1 MKINKKNLIVIT
13 GPTASGKTSLSI
25 KLAKKNK
32 CSIISCDS
40 RQFYREMNIGTAKPS
55 QSELK
60 SVPHFFI
67 DNLSIFDTYSAGKYA
82 TEVNEFFLK
91 YFKQNDNLVMVGGSG
106 LFIDAALK
114 GLDSFPRVSNKIRS
128 KLNQDLEL
136 KGLGHL
142 TKLLKRV
149 DPSYYSKTDL
159 KNPRRV
165 IRALEVYKASNKP
178 YSSFTNKKNKYR
190 DDINI
195 NFFGISPERDELI
208 DRINSRVDLM
218 MENGLLEEAK
228 KLFKYRNLLPLKT
241 VGYTELFSYLEDKMT
256 LFESINLIKTN
267 TRKYSKRQMTW
278 FRKNKEIKWF
288 KSHKIIDQ
296 IKC

>member
-40 RQFYREMNIGTAKPS
+40 RQFYREMNIGTAKPT

-67 DNLSIFDTYSAGKYA
+67 DNLSIFDNYSAGKYA
-82 TEVNEFFLK
+82 SEVNEFFLK
-91 YFKQNDNLVMVGGSG
+91 YFKKNDDLVMVGGSG

-114 GLDSFPRVSNKIRS
+114 GLDSFPRVSDKIRS

-136 KGLGHL
+136 NGLGYL
-142 TKLLKRV
+142 TKLLKKV
-149 DPSYYSKTDL
+149 DPNYYSKTDL

-165 IRALEVYKASNKP
+165 IRALEVYYASNKP
-178 YSSFTNKKNKYR
+178 YSSFTNQKNRYR
-190 DDINI
+190 DDIDI
-195 NFFGISPERDELI
+195 NFIGISPERDILI

-218 MENGLLEEAK
+218 MENGLLDEVK
-228 KLFKYRNLLPLKT
+228 KLYEFKNLNALNT
-241 VGYTELFSYLEDKMT
+241 VGYSEIFRYLDGDIT
-256 LFESINLIKTN
+256 LDEAIDLIKIN
-267 TRKYSKRQMTW
+267 TKKYSKRQVTW
-278 FRKNKEIKWF
+278 FKRNKEIIWYDNVEEYF
-288 KSHKIIDQ
+288 NDI
-296 IKC
+296 

>member
-40 RQFYREMNIGTAKPS
+40 RQFYREMNIGTAKPT

-82 TEVNEFFLK
+82 SEVNDFFLK
-91 YFKQNDNLVMVGGSG
+91 YFKKNDDLVMVGGSG

-114 GLDSFPRVSNKIRS
+114 GLDSFPRISDKIRS

-136 KGLGHL
+136 NGLGYL
-142 TKLLKRV
+142 TKMLKKV
-149 DPSYYSKTDL
+149 DPNYYSKTDL

-165 IRALEVYKASNKP
+165 IRALEVYYASNKP
-178 YSSFTNKKNKYR
+178 YSSFTNQKNRYR
-190 DDINI
+190 DDIDI
-195 NFFGISPERDELI
+195 NFIGISPERDILI

-218 MENGLLEEAK
+218 MENGLLDEVK
-228 KLFKYRNLLPLKT
+228 KLYEFKNLNALNT
-241 VGYTELFSYLEDKMT
+241 VGYSEIFRYLDGDIT
-256 LFESINLIKTN
+256 LDEAIDFIKINTK
-267 TRKYSKRQMTW
+267 KYSKRQVTW
-278 FRKNKEIKWF
+278 FKRNKEIIWYDNVEEYF
-288 KSHKIIDQ
+288 NDI
-296 IKC
+296 

>member
-40 RQFYREMNIGTAKPS
+40 RQFYREMNIGTAKPT

-82 TEVNEFFLK
+82 SEVNEFFLK
-91 YFKQNDNLVMVGGSG
+91 YFKKNDDLVMVGGSG

-114 GLDSFPRVSNKIRS
+114 GLDSFPRVSDKIRS

-136 KGLGHL
+136 NGLGYL
-142 TKLLKRV
+142 TKLLKKV
-149 DPSYYSKTDL
+149 DPNYYSKTDL

-165 IRALEVYKASNKP
+165 IRALEVYYASNKP
-178 YSSFTNKKNKYR
+178 YSSFTNQKNRYR
-190 DDINI
+190 DDIDI
-195 NFFGISPERDELI
+195 NFIGISPERDILI

-218 MENGLLEEAK
+218 MENGLLDEVK
-228 KLFKYRNLLPLKT
+228 KLYEFKNLNALNT
-241 VGYTELFSYLEDKMT
+241 VGYSEIFRYLDGDIT
-256 LFESINLIKTN
+256 LDEAIDLIKIN
-267 TRKYSKRQMTW
+267 TKKYSKRQVTW
-278 FRKNKEIKWF
+278 FKRNKEIIWYDNVEEYF
-288 KSHKIIDQ
+288 NDI
-296 IKC
+296 

>member
-40 RQFYREMNIGTAKPS
+40 RQFYREMNIGTAKPT

-82 TEVNEFFLK
+82 SEVNEFFLK
-91 YFKQNDNLVMVGGSG
+91 YFKKNDDLVMVGGSG

-114 GLDSFPRVSNKIRS
+114 GLDSFPRVSDKIRF

-136 KGLGHL
+136 NGLGYL
-142 TKLLKRV
+142 TKLLKKV
-149 DPSYYSKTDL
+149 DPNYYSKTDL

-165 IRALEVYKASNKP
+165 IRALKSIMP
-178 YSSFTNKKNKYR
+178 Q
-190 DDINI
+190 
-195 NFFGISPERDELI
+195 
-208 DRINSRVDLM
+208 
-218 MENGLLEEAK
+218 
-228 KLFKYRNLLPLKT
+228 
-241 VGYTELFSYLEDKMT
+241 
-256 LFESINLIKTN
+256 INLILL
-267 TRKYSKRQMTW
+267 S
-278 FRKNKEIKWF
+278 
-288 KSHKIIDQ
+288 Q
-296 IKC
+296 IKKIDTETILILILLE